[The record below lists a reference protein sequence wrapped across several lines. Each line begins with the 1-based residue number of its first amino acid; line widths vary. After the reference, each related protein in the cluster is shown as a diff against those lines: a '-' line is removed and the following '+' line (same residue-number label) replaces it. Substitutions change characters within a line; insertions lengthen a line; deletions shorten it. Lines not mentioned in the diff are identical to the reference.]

1 MICPNCNT
9 TNREAAHYCIRCR
22 WWLAPACPFC
32 QVVLPGGVFFCDQC
46 GRQLGVTVETPV
58 RQQHF
63 AVELAEA
70 LQDDSSP
77 ILPPEPFQTSQT
89 LTGHSQFDW
98 RKTDGAARAEILRGI
113 TGEPT
118 TQSILHRFVPAE
130 LLDMLQTARARREV
144 LGERRV
150 VTIA

>member
-1 MICPNCNT
+1 M
-9 TNREAAHYCIRCR
+9 
-22 WWLAPACPFC
+22 
-32 QVVLPGGVFFCDQC
+32 VLPGGVFFCDQC

-58 RQQHF
+58 PRQRI
-63 AVELAEA
+63 AVELAEI

-77 ILPPEPFQTSQT
+77 LSQPEPFQTSQT
-89 LTGHSQFDW
+89 LTGHLQVDSQI
-98 RKTDGAARAEILRGI
+98 TDGAARAEILRGI